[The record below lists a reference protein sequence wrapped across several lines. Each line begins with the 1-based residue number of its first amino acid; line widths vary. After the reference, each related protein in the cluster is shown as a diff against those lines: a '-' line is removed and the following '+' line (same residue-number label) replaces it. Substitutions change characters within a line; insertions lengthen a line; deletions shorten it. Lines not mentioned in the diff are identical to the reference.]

1 MKTAACA
8 LILGCVAY
16 AEEPCLTTVGTSLE
30 AVSVRADPDSLRT
43 DSARAVAESYARYIA
58 EQRAAHVRFAGLF
71 RKAHVGILRR
81 YYVAVLVQKQADAYA
96 KSKAPAMQCRVVSV
110 TGNEAVL
117 LRAWSGGKRRMR
129 LVLAEQDGKWRVATV
144 LHEQDGAF
152 VEAGLGV
159 PPRPRKIGVPR
170 PPRMRRNSP
179 KTTIQ
184 SLRGDMLRLRFL
196 QQRGEQRLQQAV
208 ASVLTRLLGAGVVA
222 REQERSA
229 KQTARLPRTFHVS
242 DPSPAV
248 DGVVRMG
255 VVATEPVPG
264 VKAQTTAV
272 GHAGFDLVKTRE
284 GPWRITAE
292 LTRAQPDE
300 PLQKL
305 DGFFGLFFLR

>member
-1 MKTAACA
+1 
-8 LILGCVAY
+8 
-16 AEEPCLTTVGTSLE
+16 
-30 AVSVRADPDSLRT
+30 
-43 DSARAVAESYARYIA
+43 
-58 EQRAAHVRFAGLF
+58 VRFGALF
-71 RKAHVGILRR
+71 RKAHINILRR
-81 YYVAVLVQKQADAYA
+81 YYAAVLVQKQVDAYA
-96 KSKAPAMQCRVVSV
+96 RRKAPTMRCRVVSV

-117 LRAWSGGKRRMR
+117 LREWPGAKRRMR

-144 LHEQDGAF
+144 LHEQGSEF

-159 PPRPRKIGVPR
+159 PPRPRKIDVPR

-184 SLRGDMLRLRFL
+184 SLRDDMLRLRFL
-196 QQRGEQRLQQAV
+196 QRRGEQRLQRAIV
-208 ASVLTRLLGAGVVA
+208 SVLMRFLGADVVA
-222 REQERSA
+222 REQGRIVR
-229 KQTARLPRTFHVS
+229 KTARLPRTFHVS

-264 VKAQTTAV
+264 VKGQRTAV

-284 GPWRITAE
+284 GLSWRITAE

-300 PLQKL
+300 PLHKL

>member
-1 MKTAACA
+1 
-8 LILGCVAY
+8 
-16 AEEPCLTTVGTSLE
+16 
-30 AVSVRADPDSLRT
+30 
-43 DSARAVAESYARYIA
+43 
-58 EQRAAHVRFAGLF
+58 
-71 RKAHVGILRR
+71 
-81 YYVAVLVQKQADAYA
+81 
-96 KSKAPAMQCRVVSV
+96 
-110 TGNEAVL
+110 
-117 LRAWSGGKRRMR
+117 
-129 LVLAEQDGKWRVATV
+129 
-144 LHEQDGAF
+144 
-152 VEAGLGV
+152 
-159 PPRPRKIGVPR
+159 
-170 PPRMRRNSP
+170 MRRNSP

-208 ASVLTRLLGAGVVA
+208 ASVLTRLLGADVVA